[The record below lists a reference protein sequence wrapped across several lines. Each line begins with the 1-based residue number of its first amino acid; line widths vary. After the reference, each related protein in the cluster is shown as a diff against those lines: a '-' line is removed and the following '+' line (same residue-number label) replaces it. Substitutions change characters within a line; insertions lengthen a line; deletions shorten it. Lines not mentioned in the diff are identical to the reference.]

1 MAVRVLLLAMCGAA
15 VATAALAQ
23 PRAAGEQATQ
33 QSAAPWY
40 ERFTFGSETASS
52 ATRWVPRSENLVSV
66 PLSAR
71 SRWGV
76 SLGVTPQQANRG
88 LASPDNS
95 KVSAGAYYQLS
106 PRVRV
111 GGAVNLPSAPREQE
125 KQDPTSEGPGVRFE
139 SAFRF

>member
-1 MAVRVLLLAMCGAA
+1 MMLLAIGVAMLATGAA
-15 VATAALAQ
+15 AES
-23 PRAAGEQATQ
+23 PRAAASQAPQ

-52 ATRWVPRSENLVSV
+52 ATRWVPRSDNLVSV
-66 PLSAR
+66 PLSSR

-76 SLGVTPQQANRG
+76 TLGVTPQQRTPGAAG
-88 LASPDNS
+88 SDTS

-125 KQDPTSEGPGVRFE
+125 KQDPTAEGPGVRFE